1 LAFTLFE
8 KEGESRTFGSEIGE
22 GILQLSNLSTR
33 DFVPQIDV
41 EEVFMD
47 RNVFVV
53 SAVRSAIGE
62 FGGIFKNVPPI
73 HLMAPVVRSAV
84 ERSGLP
90 MDKIGKVILGNT
102 LSPLNPNIARGTTI
116 TCGIPPEV
124 PSFSIHCAC
133 ASAMQALISGASA
146 LMMGEAETAL
156 VGGVESMSNA
166 PYILPST
173 RWGQRLRHA
182 QAIDQ
187 LWWGMQEDPIMG
199 GMGLAADFLAK
210 EYHISREEQD
220 EMSALS
226 HQRALTA
233 QTKGYFADQI
243 VPIEVKEGS
252 KTRIAS
258 ADEHPRADATLD
270 KLAKLVP
277 AFSPEGT
284 VTAGNASS
292 INDGAA
298 AMVIATDQ
306 ACKEYGLKPLAQVGP
321 WSIKAVEPRITG
333 VAPVPAIKEVMKR
346 TGLALSDIGLIEIN
360 EAFASYYLACEK
372 ELKLD
377 RSKAN
382 VNGSGISLG
391 HPVGA
396 TGSRLV
402 VTLVHEMIRREVTLG
417 IASLCA
423 GGGMG
428 YALLLRRDF
437 R

>member
-1 LAFTLFE
+1 ME
-8 KEGESRTFGSEIGE
+8 RS
-22 GILQLSNLSTR
+22 
-33 DFVPQIDV
+33 
-41 EEVFMD
+41 VFI
-47 RNVFVV
+47 V
-53 SAVRSAIGE
+53 SAVRSAIGD
-62 FGGIFKNVPPI
+62 FGGIFKVLTPI
-73 HLMAPVVRSAV
+73 QLVTPVMKASID
-84 ERSGLP
+84 RSGLP

-102 LSPLNPNIARGTTI
+102 LSPLNPNITRGAAI
-116 TCGIPPEV
+116 TCGISPEV

-166 PYILPST
+166 PYILAST

-182 QAIDQ
+182 QALDM

-210 EYHISREEQD
+210 QYGISREEQD
-220 EMSALS
+220 ELAALS
-226 HQRALTA
+226 HHRAITA
-233 QTKGYFADQI
+233 QSEGYFTNQI

-252 KTRIAS
+252 KSKIAS
-258 ADEHPRADATLD
+258 TDEHPRADATPDSLS
-270 KLAKLVP
+270 KLKP
-277 AFSPEGT
+277 AFSPDGT

-298 AMVIATDQ
+298 AIVLATKE
-306 ACKEYGLKPLAQVGP
+306 ACEKYGLKPLAKIGP
-321 WSIKAVEPRITG
+321 WSIKAVEPKLTG
-333 VAPVPAIKEVMKR
+333 VAPVPAIKEVLQ
-346 TGLALSDIGLIEIN
+346 TAGLTLPDIGLIEMN

-377 RSKAN
+377 RLRVN

-402 VTLVHEMIRREVTLG
+402 VTLVHEMIRGHVSLG

-428 YALLLRRDF
+428 YALLLERDF
-437 R
+437 L

>member
-1 LAFTLFE
+1 M
-8 KEGESRTFGSEIGE
+8 
-22 GILQLSNLSTR
+22 N
-33 DFVPQIDV
+33 
-41 EEVFMD
+41 

-53 SAVRSAIGE
+53 SAVRSAIGD
-62 FGGIFKNVPPI
+62 FGGIFKTVTPI
-73 HLMAPVVRSAV
+73 HLVAPVIKAAV
-84 ERSGLP
+84 ERSGLAL
-90 MDKIGKVILGNT
+90 DKIGKVILGNT
-102 LSPLNPNIARGTTI
+102 LSPLNPNIARGAAI

-124 PSFSIHCAC
+124 PCFSIHCAC
-133 ASAMQALISGASA
+133 ASALQALISGTSA

-210 EYHISREEQD
+210 RYAISREEQD
-220 EMSALS
+220 ELAALS
-226 HQRALTA
+226 HQRAIKA
-233 QTKGYFADQI
+233 QSEGCFKNQI
-243 VPIEVKEGS
+243 VPLEVKEGA
-252 KTRIAS
+252 KIKVAS
-258 ADEHPRADATLD
+258 MDEHPRADTTFE
-270 KLAKLVP
+270 KLAKLPP
-277 AFSPEGT
+277 AFSPDGT

-292 INDGAA
+292 INDGASA
-298 AMVIATDQ
+298 IVIATDE
-306 ACKEYGLKPLAQVGP
+306 ACKKYGLKPLAKIGP
-321 WSIKAVEPRITG
+321 WSIKAVDPKLTG
-333 VAPVPAIKEVMKR
+333 VAPVPAIKEVIQ
-346 TGLALSDIGLIEIN
+346 TAGLTLSDVGLIEIN

-372 ELKLD
+372 ELKLN
-377 RSKAN
+377 RLRVN

-396 TGSRLV
+396 TGTRLV
-402 VTLVHEMIRREVTLG
+402 VTLLHEMIRVNVNFG
-417 IASLCA
+417 IGSLCA

-437 R
+437 

>member
-1 LAFTLFE
+1 ME
-8 KEGESRTFGSEIGE
+8 
-22 GILQLSNLSTR
+22 
-33 DFVPQIDV
+33 
-41 EEVFMD
+41 

-53 SAVRSAIGE
+53 SAVRSPIGE
-62 FGGIFKNVPPI
+62 FGGVFRTLAPI
-73 HLMAPVVRSAV
+73 HLVAPVIKAAV

-90 MDKIGKVILGNT
+90 VDKIGKVILGNT
-102 LSPLNPNIARGTTI
+102 LSPLNPNIARGAAM
-116 TCGIPPEV
+116 TCGIPPET

-133 ASAMQALISGASA
+133 ASALQALISGASA

-166 PYILPST
+166 PYILPSA

-199 GMGLAADFLAK
+199 GMGLAADLLAK
-210 EYHISREEQD
+210 EYGISREEQD
-220 EMSALS
+220 KLAALS
-226 HQRALTA
+226 HRRALAA
-233 QTKGYFADQI
+233 QSQGYFTDQI
-243 VPIEVKEGS
+243 VAIEVKEGS
-252 KTRIAS
+252 KSRVAS
-258 ADEHPRADATLD
+258 MDEHPRVDATLENLS
-270 KLAKLVP
+270 KLKP

-298 AMVIATDQ
+298 AIVIATEE
-306 ACKEYGLKPLAQVGP
+306 ACKKYALKPLARVGP
-321 WSIKAVEPRITG
+321 WSVKAVEPKITG
-333 VAPVPAIKEVMKR
+333 VAPVPAIKEIMQ
-346 TGLALSDIGLIEIN
+346 TSGLTLPDIGLIEMN

-377 RSKAN
+377 RSRVN
-382 VNGSGISLG
+382 VNGSAISLG

-396 TGSRLV
+396 TGSRIV
-402 VTLVHEMIRREVTLG
+402 VTLLHEMIRRGVNLG
-417 IASLCA
+417 VASLCA

-437 R
+437 L

>member
-1 LAFTLFE
+1 MIV
-8 KEGESRTFGSEIGE
+8 FGRSKM
-22 GILQLSNLSTR
+22 NR
-33 DFVPQIDV
+33 K
-41 EEVFMD
+41 VFI
-47 RNVFVV
+47 VA
-53 SAVRSAIGE
+53 AVRSAIGD
-62 FGGIFKNVPPI
+62 FGGSFRSLNTVD
-73 HLMAPVVRSAV
+73 LVAPVIKACI

-90 MDKIGKVILGNT
+90 PERIGKVILGNT
-102 LSPLNPNIARGTTI
+102 LSPLTPNIARGAGI

-146 LMMGEAETAL
+146 LVLGEAETAL

-182 QAIDQ
+182 QAVDM
-187 LWWGMQEDPIMG
+187 LWWGMQEDPVMG

-210 EYHISREEQD
+210 EYGISRREQD
-220 EMSALS
+220 ELAVLS

-233 QTKGYFADQI
+233 QSKGYFAEEVI
-243 VPIEVKEGS
+243 PIEVEEGS
-252 KTRIAS
+252 KLKVVS
-258 ADEHPRADATLD
+258 LDEHPRADAVMESLT
-270 KLAKLVP
+270 KLKP

-298 AMVIATDQ
+298 AIVIATGE
-306 ACKEYGLKPLAQVGP
+306 ACKKYGLTQLAQVGP
-321 WSIKAVEPRITG
+321 WSIKAVDPKLTG
-333 VAPVPAIKEVMKR
+333 VAPVPAIREVMEVAGS
-346 TGLALSDIGLIEIN
+346 TLSEVNLIEIN
-360 EAFASYYLACEK
+360 EAFASYYIACEK

-377 RSKAN
+377 RSKVN

-402 VTLVHEMIRREVTLG
+402 VTLIHEMVRRGVNLG
-417 IASLCA
+417 LASLCA

-437 R
+437 Q

>member
-1 LAFTLFE
+1 
-8 KEGESRTFGSEIGE
+8 
-22 GILQLSNLSTR
+22 
-33 DFVPQIDV
+33 
-41 EEVFMD
+41 MD
-47 RNVFVV
+47 RRVYIVA
-53 SAVRSAIGE
+53 AVRSAIGD
-62 FGGIFKNVPPI
+62 FGGIFRTVTPI
-73 HLMAPVVRSAV
+73 HLVAPIMKASI

-102 LSPLNPNIARGTTI
+102 LSPLNPNIARGAAV
-116 TCGIPPEV
+116 TCGIPPEI

-133 ASAMQALISGASA
+133 ASAMQAFISGVSA
-146 LMMGEAETAL
+146 LMLGEAETAL

-166 PYILPST
+166 PYILAST

-182 QAIDQ
+182 QAVDM

-210 EYHISREEQD
+210 QYNISREEQD
-220 EMSALS
+220 ELAALS

-233 QTKGYFADQI
+233 QSEGYFKNQI

-252 KTRIAS
+252 KSKIAS
-258 ADEHPRADATLD
+258 TDEHPRADATLENLSRL
-270 KLAKLVP
+270 KP
-277 AFSPEGT
+277 AFSGEGT

-298 AMVIATDQ
+298 AIVIATDE
-306 ACKEYGLKPLAQVGP
+306 ACEKYGLKPLAKVGP
-321 WSIKAVEPRITG
+321 WSIKAVEPKITG
-333 VAPVPAIKEVMKR
+333 VAPVPAIKEVIQ
-346 TGLALSDIGLIEIN
+346 TAGLTLSDIGLIEMN

-377 RSKAN
+377 RLRVN

-402 VTLVHEMIRREVTLG
+402 VTLVHEMIRGDVNLG

-437 R
+437 

>member
-1 LAFTLFE
+1 ME
-8 KEGESRTFGSEIGE
+8 
-22 GILQLSNLSTR
+22 R
-33 DFVPQIDV
+33 D
-41 EEVFMD
+41 
-47 RNVFVV
+47 VFVV
-53 SAVRSAIGE
+53 SAVRSAIGD
-62 FGGIFKNVPPI
+62 FGGIFKTLVPI
-73 HLMAPVVRSAV
+73 DLVAPVMKASI

-90 MDKIGKVILGNT
+90 RDKIGKVILGNT
-102 LSPLNPNIARGTTI
+102 LSPLNPNIARGAAI
-116 TCGIPPEV
+116 TGGIPPEA

-166 PYILPST
+166 PYILAST

-210 EYHISREEQD
+210 EYNTSREEQD
-220 EMSALS
+220 ELAALS
-226 HQRALTA
+226 HARAITA
-233 QTKGYFADQI
+233 QSKGHFIDQI
-243 VPIEVKEGS
+243 VPIEVREGS
-252 KTRIAS
+252 KSKVAS
-258 ADEHPRADATLD
+258 TDEHPRADATLENLS
-270 KLAKLVP
+270 KLKP
-277 AFSPEGT
+277 AFSPDGT

-292 INDGAA
+292 INDGASA
-298 AMVIATDQ
+298 IVLATGD
-306 ACKEYGLKPLAQVGP
+306 ACKTFGLKPLAKIGP
-321 WSIKAVEPRITG
+321 WSIKAVDPKRTG
-333 VAPVPAIKEVMKR
+333 VAPVPAIKEIVQKA
-346 TGLALSDIGLIEIN
+346 GLILSDVGLIEIN

-372 ELKLD
+372 ELKLN
-377 RSKAN
+377 RSRVN

-402 VTLVHEMIRREVTLG
+402 VTLIHEMIRSLVNLG

-428 YALLLRRDF
+428 YALLLSRDF
-437 R
+437 

>member
-1 LAFTLFE
+1 ME
-8 KEGESRTFGSEIGE
+8 
-22 GILQLSNLSTR
+22 
-33 DFVPQIDV
+33 
-41 EEVFMD
+41 

-53 SAVRSAIGE
+53 NAVRSAIGD
-62 FGGIFKNVPPI
+62 FGGIFRSLDPI
-73 HLMAPVVRSAV
+73 HLIAPVMRSSI
-84 ERSGLP
+84 ERSGLST
-90 MDKIGKVILGNT
+90 DKIGKVILGNT

-133 ASAMQALISGASA
+133 ASAMQALISGVSA
-146 LMMGEAETAL
+146 LMLGEADTAL

-166 PYILPST
+166 PYILAST

-210 EYHISREEQD
+210 QYGISREEQD
-220 EMSALS
+220 ELAALS
-226 HQRALTA
+226 HQRAITA
-233 QTKGYFADQI
+233 QLEGYFTNQI

-252 KTRIAS
+252 KSKDAS
-258 ADEHPRADATLD
+258 TDEHPRADATLENLS
-270 KLAKLVP
+270 KLKP

-298 AMVIATDQ
+298 AIVLATGD
-306 ACKEYGLKPLAQVGP
+306 ACKQYGLKPLAMIGP
-321 WSIKAVEPRITG
+321 WSIKAVDPKFTG
-333 VAPVPAIKEVMKR
+333 VAPVPAIKEVIQ
-346 TGLALSDIGLIEIN
+346 TVGLTLSDIGLIEIN
-360 EAFASYYLACEK
+360 EAFASYYLACER

-377 RSKAN
+377 RSRVN

-396 TGSRLV
+396 TGSRIV
-402 VTLVHEMIRREVTLG
+402 VTLFHEMIRRGVDLG

-437 R
+437 

>member
-1 LAFTLFE
+1 
-8 KEGESRTFGSEIGE
+8 
-22 GILQLSNLSTR
+22 
-33 DFVPQIDV
+33 
-41 EEVFMD
+41 MD
-47 RNVFVV
+47 RNVFIV
-53 SAVRSAIGE
+53 SAVRSAIGD
-62 FGGIFKNVPPI
+62 FGGIFKTLTPI
-73 HLMAPVVRSAV
+73 HLVAPVIKASI

-90 MDKIGKVILGNT
+90 MNKIGKVILGNT
-102 LSPLNPNIARGTTI
+102 LSPLNPNIARGAAI
-116 TCGIPPEV
+116 TCGIPPET

-133 ASAMQALISGASA
+133 ASALQALISGASA

-166 PYILPST
+166 PYILASA

-210 EYHISREEQD
+210 EYHISRQEQD
-220 EMSALS
+220 EFAALS

-233 QTKGYFADQI
+233 HSRGYFTDQI
-243 VPIEVKEGS
+243 MPIEVKEGS
-252 KTRIAS
+252 KSKTAT
-258 ADEHPRADATLD
+258 ADEHPRADATLENLS
-270 KLAKLVP
+270 KLKP
-277 AFSPEGT
+277 AFSADGT

-298 AMVIATDQ
+298 AIVLATDN
-306 ACKEYGLKPLAQVGP
+306 ACKEYGLKALAKVGP
-321 WSIKAVEPRITG
+321 WSIKAVAPKRTG
-333 VAPVPAIKEVMKR
+333 VAPVPAIQEVLK
-346 TGLALSDIGLIEIN
+346 LAKLTLSDIGLMEIN

-377 RSKAN
+377 RSRIN

-402 VTLVHEMIRREVTLG
+402 VTLIHEMIRSKVNLG

-428 YALLLRRDF
+428 YALLLERDF
-437 R
+437 S

>member
-1 LAFTLFE
+1 MSQ
-8 KEGESRTFGSEIGE
+8 K
-22 GILQLSNLSTR
+22 
-33 DFVPQIDV
+33 
-41 EEVFMD
+41 VFI
-47 RNVFVV
+47 V
-53 SAVRSAIGE
+53 SAVRSAICD
-62 FGGIFKNVPPI
+62 FGGSFRSLNTIDLVVPV
-73 HLMAPVVRSAV
+73 MKACV

-90 MDKIGKVILGNT
+90 AEKVGKVVLGNT
-102 LSPLNPNIARGTTI
+102 LSPLTPNIARGAAI

-146 LMMGEAETAL
+146 LMLEEAETAL

-182 QAIDQ
+182 QALDM

-220 EMSALS
+220 ELAALS

-233 QTKGYFADQI
+233 QSKGYFANEI
-243 VPIEVKEGS
+243 VSIEVKDG
-252 KTRIAS
+252 KKVTVVNK
-258 ADEHPRADATLD
+258 DEHPRQDTTIDNLT
-270 KLAKLVP
+270 KLKP
-277 AFSPEGT
+277 AFSQDGT

-298 AMVIATDQ
+298 AIMVATEE
-306 ACKEYGLKPLAQVGP
+306 ACNEYGMKPLAQVGT
-321 WSIKAVEPRITG
+321 WSIKAVDPKMTG
-333 VAPVPAIKEVMKR
+333 VAPVPAIREVLK
-346 TGLALSDIGLIEIN
+346 LARLNLSDIGLIEIN

-372 ELKLD
+372 ELELD
-377 RSKAN
+377 RSRVN

-402 VTLVHEMIRREVTLG
+402 VTSIHEMIRRGVNLG
-417 IASLCA
+417 LISLCA

-428 YALLLRRDF
+428 YALLLRRDSL
-437 R
+437 

>member
-1 LAFTLFE
+1 MNKKVYIVAA
-8 KEGESRTFGSEIGE
+8 G
-22 GILQLSNLSTR
+22 
-33 DFVPQIDV
+33 
-41 EEVFMD
+41 
-47 RNVFVV
+47 
-53 SAVRSAIGE
+53 RSAIGD
-62 FGGIFKNVPPI
+62 FGGVFRSLAPI
-73 HLMAPVVRSAV
+73 DLVSPVIKATI

-90 MDKIGKVILGNT
+90 KDRVGKVILGNT
-102 LSPLNPNIARGTTI
+102 LSPLNPNIARGTAI

-124 PSFSIHCAC
+124 PAFSIHCAC

-166 PYILPST
+166 PYILATT

-210 EYHISREEQD
+210 EYRISRGEQD
-220 EMSALS
+220 EFAALS

-233 QTKGYFADQI
+233 QSNGYFSKEI
-243 VPIEVKEGS
+243 IPIEVKEGS
-252 KTRIAS
+252 KSKVAS
-258 ADEHPRADATLD
+258 LDEHPRADANMEN
-270 KLAKLVP
+270 LAKLKP

-292 INDGAA
+292 INDGASA
-298 AMVIATDQ
+298 IVLATGE
-306 ACKEYGLKPLAQVGP
+306 ACKEYGLTPLAQVGI
-321 WSIKAVEPRITG
+321 WSIKAVDPKMTG
-333 VAPVPAIKEVMKR
+333 VAPVPAIREVLKSA
-346 TGLALSDIGLIEIN
+346 GLALSDIGLIEIN
-360 EAFASYYLACEK
+360 EAFASYYLSCEK

-377 RSKAN
+377 RSRVN

-396 TGSRLV
+396 TGSRVV
-402 VTLVHEMIRREVTLG
+402 VTLIHEMIRQGINLG
-417 IASLCA
+417 LASLCA

-428 YALLLRRDF
+428 YAMLLRRDSL
-437 R
+437 

>member
-1 LAFTLFE
+1 MNRKIF
-8 KEGESRTFGSEIGE
+8 IV
-22 GILQLSNLSTR
+22 ST
-33 DFVPQIDV
+33 
-41 EEVFMD
+41 
-47 RNVFVV
+47 
-53 SAVRSAIGE
+53 VRSAIGD
-62 FGGIFKNVPPI
+62 FGGSFRSLNTIDLVVPVMKACI
-73 HLMAPVVRSAV
+73 

-90 MDKIGKVILGNT
+90 AEKIGKVVLGNT
-102 LSPLNPNIARGTTI
+102 LSPLTPNIARGAAI

-133 ASAMQALISGASA
+133 ASAMQALISGASS
-146 LMMGEAETAL
+146 LILGEAETAL

-182 QAIDQ
+182 QVLDM

-220 EMSALS
+220 ELAALS
-226 HQRALTA
+226 HQRALVA
-233 QTKGYFADQI
+233 QSKGYFANEI
-243 VPIEVKEGS
+243 VSIEVKDG
-252 KTRIAS
+252 KKVIVVHK
-258 ADEHPRADATLD
+258 DEHPRQDTTLD
-270 KLAKLVP
+270 NLPKLKP

-284 VTAGNASS
+284 VTAGNSSS
-292 INDGAA
+292 ISDGAA
-298 AMVIATDQ
+298 AIVIATDE
-306 ACKEYGLKPLAQVGP
+306 ACKIYGLKPLAMVGP
-321 WSIKAVEPRITG
+321 WSIKAVEPKLTG
-333 VAPVPAIKEVMKR
+333 VAPVPAIKEVIQ
-346 TGLALSDIGLIEIN
+346 TAGLTLSDIGLIEMN
-360 EAFASYYLACEK
+360 EAFASYYIACEK

-377 RSKAN
+377 RTRVN

-402 VTLVHEMIRREVTLG
+402 VTLIHEMIRSGVNLG
-417 IASLCA
+417 LASLCA

-428 YALLLRRDF
+428 YAILLRRDF
-437 R
+437 SW

>member
-1 LAFTLFE
+1 M
-8 KEGESRTFGSEIGE
+8 
-22 GILQLSNLSTR
+22 N
-33 DFVPQIDV
+33 P
-41 EEVFMD
+41 
-47 RNVFVV
+47 NVFVV
-53 SAVRSAIGE
+53 SAVRSAIGD
-62 FGGIFKNVPPI
+62 FGGIFRTLAPI
-73 HLMAPVVRSAV
+73 HLVAPVIKASI

-90 MDKIGKVILGNT
+90 IEKIGKVILGNT
-102 LSPLNPNIARGTTI
+102 LSPLNPNIARGAAM

-124 PSFSIHCAC
+124 PCFSIHCAC
-133 ASAMQALISGASA
+133 ASAMQALISGVSA
-146 LMMGEAETAL
+146 LILGEAETAL

-166 PYILPST
+166 PYILAST

-199 GMGLAADFLAK
+199 GMGLAADSLAK
-210 EYHISREEQD
+210 QYDISREEQD
-220 EMSALS
+220 EFALLS

-233 QTKGYFADQI
+233 QSKGYFTDQI

-252 KTRIAS
+252 KSKVAS
-258 ADEHPRADATLD
+258 TDEHPRADATLENLS
-270 KLAKLVP
+270 KLKP
-277 AFSPEGT
+277 AFSPDGT

-298 AMVIATDQ
+298 AIVLATGD
-306 ACKEYGLKPLAQVGP
+306 ACKQYGLKPLVKVGP
-321 WSIKAVEPRITG
+321 WSIKAVEPKITG
-333 VAPVPAIKEVMKR
+333 VAPVPAIREIIKTDGV
-346 TGLALSDIGLIEIN
+346 TLSDIGLIEMN

-372 ELKLD
+372 ELKLN
-377 RSKAN
+377 RSRVN

-402 VTLVHEMIRREVTLG
+402 VTLIHEMIRSNVNLG

-437 R
+437 

>member
-1 LAFTLFE
+1 MN
-8 KEGESRTFGSEIGE
+8 RI
-22 GILQLSNLSTR
+22 
-33 DFVPQIDV
+33 
-41 EEVFMD
+41 
-47 RNVFVV
+47 VFVV
-53 SAVRSAIGE
+53 SAVRSAIGD
-62 FGGIFKNVPPI
+62 FGGIFRSVAPI
-73 HLMAPVVRSAV
+73 HLIAPVMKASI
-84 ERSGLP
+84 EHSGLP

-102 LSPLNPNIARGTTI
+102 LSPLNPNIARGAAM

-133 ASAMQALISGASA
+133 ASAMQALISGVSA
-146 LMMGEAETAL
+146 LMMGEAEIAL
-156 VGGVESMSNA
+156 VGGVESMSSA

-187 LWWGMQEDPIMG
+187 LWWCMQEDPVMG

-210 EYHISREEQD
+210 EDHISREEQD
-220 EMSALS
+220 DLAALS
-226 HQRALTA
+226 HQKAIGA
-233 QTKGYFADQI
+233 QFKGYFAEEI
-243 VPIEVKEGS
+243 VPIEVKDG
-252 KTRIAS
+252 KRVTVVNK
-258 ADEHPRADATLD
+258 DEHPRQDTTID
-270 KLAKLVP
+270 NLAKLKP
-277 AFSPEGT
+277 AFSPDGT

-298 AMVIATDQ
+298 AIVIATDE
-306 ACKEYGLKPLAQVGP
+306 ACKKYGLKPLAKVGP
-321 WSIKAVEPRITG
+321 WSIKAVEPKITG
-333 VAPVPAIKEVMKR
+333 VAPVPAIKEVIQ
-346 TGLALSDIGLIEIN
+346 TAGLTLSNIGLIEMN

-377 RSKAN
+377 RSRVN

-402 VTLVHEMIRREVTLG
+402 VTLIHEMIRGHVNLG

-428 YALLLRRDF
+428 YAILLRRDF
-437 R
+437 

>member
-1 LAFTLFE
+1 MNQ
-8 KEGESRTFGSEIGE
+8 K
-22 GILQLSNLSTR
+22 
-33 DFVPQIDV
+33 
-41 EEVFMD
+41 VFI
-47 RNVFVV
+47 V
-53 SAVRSAIGE
+53 SAVRSAIGD
-62 FGGIFKNVPPI
+62 FGGSFRSLNTIDLAVPVM
-73 HLMAPVVRSAV
+73 MACI

-90 MDKIGKVILGNT
+90 AEKVGKVVLGNT
-102 LSPLNPNIARGTTI
+102 LSPLTPNIARGAAI

-124 PSFSIHCAC
+124 PCFSIHCAC

-146 LMMGEAETAL
+146 LILGEAETAL

-166 PYILPST
+166 PYILAST

-210 EYHISREEQD
+210 QYGISREEQD
-220 EMSALS
+220 ELAALS
-226 HQRALTA
+226 HQRALNA
-233 QTKGYFADQI
+233 QSKGYFANEI
-243 VPIEVKEGS
+243 VPIEVKDG
-252 KTRIAS
+252 KKVTVVNK
-258 ADEHPRADATLD
+258 DEHPRQDTTFD
-270 KLAKLVP
+270 NLAKLKP
-277 AFSPEGT
+277 AFSLEGT
-284 VTAGNASS
+284 VTGGNASS

-298 AMVIATDQ
+298 AIVIATDE
-306 ACKEYGLKPLAQVGP
+306 ACKKYGLTPLAQVGI
-321 WSIKAVEPRITG
+321 WSIKAVDPKMTG
-333 VAPVPAIKEVMKR
+333 IAPIPAIREVLQLV
-346 TGLALSDIGLIEIN
+346 GLGLTDIGLIEIN

-377 RSKAN
+377 RSRVN

-402 VTLVHEMIRREVTLG
+402 VTLIHEMIRRGVNLG
-417 IASLCA
+417 LASLCA

-428 YALLLRRDF
+428 YSLLLRRDF
-437 R
+437 

>member
-1 LAFTLFE
+1 M
-8 KEGESRTFGSEIGE
+8 G
-22 GILQLSNLSTR
+22 
-33 DFVPQIDV
+33 
-41 EEVFMD
+41 

-53 SAVRSAIGE
+53 SAVRSAIGD
-62 FGGIFKNVPPI
+62 FGGIFRSLSPI
-73 HLMAPVVRSAV
+73 HLVAPVIRASI

-102 LSPLNPNIARGTTI
+102 LSPLNPNIARGAAI
-116 TCGIPPEV
+116 TCGIPSEV

-166 PYILPST
+166 PYILAST

-182 QAIDQ
+182 QALDM

-210 EYHISREEQD
+210 EYRVTREEQD
-220 EMSALS
+220 ELAALS

-233 QTKGYFADQI
+233 QAEGYFKNQI

-252 KTRIAS
+252 KSKVPST
-258 ADEHPRADATLD
+258 DEHPRADATFD
-270 KLAKLVP
+270 KLSKLPP
-277 AFSPEGT
+277 AFSSDGT

-298 AMVIATDQ
+298 AIVIATDE
-306 ACKEYGLKPLAQVGP
+306 ACEKYGLKPLAKIGP
-321 WSIKAVEPRITG
+321 WSIKAVGPKLTG
-333 VAPVPAIKEVMKR
+333 VAPVPAINEIIQTV
-346 TGLALSDIGLIEIN
+346 GLTLSDIGLIEMN

-377 RSKAN
+377 RLRVN

-402 VTLVHEMIRREVTLG
+402 VTLIHEMIRRKVNLG

-437 R
+437 